1 MNRFTEGSTAKLRII
16 NKKLELSGVVRND
29 PPNMIINQIECSA
42 LFIPL
47 MHQKQEALLSDFSSN
62 ESLPLH
68 ATNNTQKHELVL
80 SWLEDFQ

>member
-1 MNRFTEGSTAKLRII
+1 NEQSTTFYLVNDHIGRI
-16 NKKLELSGVVRND
+16 
-29 PPNMIINQIECSA
+29 
-42 LFIPL
+42 IPL